1 MLNPLRTP
9 ENSYTDFYDIARF
22 QLAWKIN
29 VILAFSLLS
38 LSIFFSFHNTTTF
51 IQYFSGFLIAFVG
64 VVYLLVT
71 KKFVVVSYFIAFS
84 SLILVLSSLFFVKNI
99 PHLIEPLW
107 LIIIV
112 IFTYFNLGQ
121 KIGHILL
128 TIVSFTVGYYYLF
141 FLNTNQTLKN
151 PYSDLNLIGLIIEFS
166 LCMFIIGYFIYKFI
180 QTTAYAESKLRA
192 ANDELN
198 KQNELIRAQNEEKTV
213 LLQEIHHRV
222 KNNLQVITSLL
233 RLQSGEIQ
241 SKETLIHF
249 EDAINRVMTMS
260 LIHQKMYQENNLS
273 KIDIADYFDTLIG
286 DIIDSSSIKIPVD
299 VSVVSDLERVGS
311 KSIVPLA
318 LLVAELISNSLK
330 HAFLESGKI
339 TVLLSSGEGNQFYL
353 QYEDN
358 GKWKEQSNEN
368 SFGLQLVQL
377 LTEQLEGSFERVTTN
392 SGTSYQFRLANLE
405 Q

>member
-1 MLNPLRTP
+1 VLNPLRTP
-9 ENSYTDFYDIARF
+9 ENTYTDFYDIARF

-38 LSIFFSFHNTTTF
+38 ISIFFSFHNTTTF

-128 TIVSFTVGYYYLF
+128 TIVSFAVGYYYLF

-233 RLQSGEIQ
+233 RLQSGEIE
-241 SKETLIHF
+241 SEETLMHF

-339 TVLLSSGEGNQFYL
+339 TVLLRSGEGNQFYL
-353 QYEDN
+353 HYEDN

-377 LTEQLEGSFERVTTN
+377 LSEQLEGTFEREIRD
-392 SGTSYQFRLANLE
+392 SGTCYQFRLANLE

>member
-1 MLNPLRTP
+1 
-9 ENSYTDFYDIARF
+9 
-22 QLAWKIN
+22 
-29 VILAFSLLS
+29 
-38 LSIFFSFHNTTTF
+38 
-51 IQYFSGFLIAFVG
+51 
-64 VVYLLVT
+64 
-71 KKFVVVSYFIAFS
+71 
-84 SLILVLSSLFFVKNI
+84 
-99 PHLIEPLW
+99 
-107 LIIIV
+107 
-112 IFTYFNLGQ
+112 
-121 KIGHILL
+121 
-128 TIVSFTVGYYYLF
+128 
-141 FLNTNQTLKN
+141 
-151 PYSDLNLIGLIIEFS
+151 
-166 LCMFIIGYFIYKFI
+166 MFIIGYFIYKFI
-180 QTTAYAESKLRA
+180 QTTAYAESKLRS

-233 RLQSGEIQ
+233 RLQSGEIE
-241 SKETLIHF
+241 SEETQLHF

-273 KIDIADYFDTLIG
+273 KIDIADYFNTLIG
-286 DIIDSSSIKIPVD
+286 DLIDSSSIKIPIE

-330 HAFLESGKI
+330 HAFTEKGRINVSLK
-339 TVLLSSGEGNQFYL
+339 SGEGNEFIL
-353 QYEDN
+353 NYEDN

-377 LTEQLEGSFERVTTN
+377 LTEQLEGSFERVSTT

>member
-1 MLNPLRTP
+1 VLNPLRTP